1 MWVHELMSFLYIS
14 SKGYLITLGH
24 FRCYHVQSLWP
35 SQSTKKYDISILL
48 YLCILKSL
56 HYIWKCIFLTLY
68 PKYWVKEI
76 SFGSKLP
83 LALSAF
89 KTICSLCVSS
99 VLANCIY
106 NMKMFGVWENSFSP
120 SCYKNTHE
128 VSTSSKCNP
137 FNSTQIRLWWKQEV
151 TNM

>member
-99 VLANCIY
+99 VLANCILQ
-106 NMKMFGVWENSFSP
+106 
-120 SCYKNTHE
+120 
-128 VSTSSKCNP
+128 KCNIVLEKILKETNKNK
-137 FNSTQIRLWWKQEV
+137 NSNKFWSVTTFIIWKWCVGELI
-151 TNM
+151 